1 MCQIILGSQRF
12 ERLPQLLPRDPQ
24 DTPFAYV
31 PTAADL
37 LDDPEWVE
45 KEPDTLHD
53 MGFPVTVLPL
63 TGTSPGEVAAVLAST
78 VAVYLAGGN
87 PWYLLHQANLSGFTA
102 LVPNLV
108 ASGRLTYVG
117 MSAGAHLATPD
128 LLPAVRETT
137 RNVVP
142 GLVRD
147 GYCPVFGGS
156 ALRPGTPRGT
166 SLADPFPPASPPAGA
181 DHRRTVHRRLRNF
194 LDNCLR
200 GDMTAA
206 GKRLLMDA

>member
-102 LVPNLV
+102 LVPDLV

-137 RNVVP
+137 RSVVP
-142 GLVRD
+142 GLVTTSAM
-147 GYCPVFGGS
+147 GIVPFSVVPHFGQEHRAEHHS
-156 ALRPGTPRGT
+156 QILSRPQVRPLVPITDEQFIVVCGT
-166 SLADPFPPASPPAGA
+166 SWTIVSAV
-181 DHRRTVHRRLRNF
+181 T
-194 LDNCLR
+194 
-200 GDMTAA
+200 
-206 GKRLLMDA
+206 